1 MEFIADVYVTLKPTV
16 YDPQGTAIL
25 NGVKSLG
32 FRQISDV
39 RTGKFIVLNL
49 DAADKVSAETEV
61 EDVCNKLLANPVI
74 ESYRFEMR
82 PVV

>member
-16 YDPQGTAIL
+16 YDPQGMAIL
-25 NGVKSLG
+25 NGLKSLG
-32 FRQISDV
+32 FSHINDV

-49 DAADKVSAETEV
+49 DAADQVSAETEV
-61 EDVCNKLLANPVI
+61 ENACNKLLANPVI

-82 PVV
+82 AVV

>member
-25 NGVKSLG
+25 KGLKSLG
-32 FRQISDV
+32 FSHINDV

-49 DAADKVSAETEV
+49 DAADQGSAETEV
-61 EDVCNKLLANPVI
+61 ENVCNKLLANPVI
-74 ESYRFEMR
+74 ESYRFNMR
-82 PVV
+82 PVS

>member
-49 DAADKVSAETEV
+49 DAADQVSAETEV

-82 PVV
+82 PAV

>member
-49 DAADKVSAETEV
+49 DAADQVSAETEV